1 MKRINALM
9 LTALLFLVPAVGL
22 ADYTTDDV
30 SVPIGDFAAPIP
42 EPTAAVLMGVG
53 LAIVGLA
60 LRQRR

>member
-1 MKRINALM
+1 MKRINALL
-9 LTALLFLVPAVGL
+9 LTAVLFLVPTVGL
-22 ADYTTDDV
+22 ADYTTDDFLE
-30 SVPIGDFAAPIP
+30 PAGDFAAPIP